1 MNEFAENVWLKLS
14 PYINAD
20 SRVVEIDIMNS
31 VIQYLENFE
40 EYVEA
45 IRRLSNLIKSGIILW
60 EIS

>member
-20 SRVVEIDIMNS
+20 SRVVEIVIMNS